1 MAQFLNFKKVV
12 ALFFVIT
19 FFTAL
24 FAQVAQGMVMNDL
37 NNVGKAGGKKRVGL
51 SGTQIISYIMDIAAD
66 VGGDTVGKIISEF
79 LANLKQTMALLQ
91 NLAQD
96 DTIDSI
102 NFLLRN
108 SLSSVSEAARSAAA
122 KNTKS
127 SVIQA
132 SDFGEFLEDFKSILI
147 KRCKGKSNFSPL
159 ILPQLELVVPEL
171 LNGLIELYKN
181 FEDFSRDY
189 LAGWGITFNM
199 LSQGT
204 SFLSLLERPEYV
216 SKDTFKQFVSFPQE
230 IQGQFETVIEELVN
244 NYIDPSIPLETI
256 LNMGKMYAKSFA
268 SRRAPEHEDL

>member
-1 MAQFLNFKKVV
+1 MTHFVNFKKVV
-12 ALFFVIT
+12 ALFFVMT
-19 FFTAL
+19 FFAA
-24 FAQVAQGMVMNDL
+24 FFSQVIQGTVVDDQKK
-37 NNVGKAGGKKRVGL
+37 VGKTGGKKKAGL
-51 SGTQIISYIMDIAAD
+51 SGTQIISHVMDILSD

-79 LANLKQTMALLQ
+79 TSNLRQTMTLLQ
-91 NLAQD
+91 SLAQD
-96 DTIDSI
+96 ETIDSI

-108 SLSSVSEAARSAAA
+108 ALSSVSEAARSLAS
-122 KNTKS
+122 KNTQS

-132 SDFGEFLEDFKSILI
+132 SDFGEFLEEFKSILI

-159 ILPQLELVVPEL
+159 ILPQLELVLPEL

-189 LAGWGITFNM
+189 LAGWGVSFKM

-230 IQGQFETVIEELVN
+230 IQGQFETVVEELVN
-244 NYIDPSIPLETI
+244 NYMEPSQLEMI

-268 SRRAPEHEDL
+268 SRRGEHEEL